1 MDINQLNNLLSRSG
15 YAVPQQ
21 AEILS
26 IPVALENTFGV
37 ITISPEG
44 RVFLQEHMNI
54 AGSGQGTASELSD
67 ADISKVLLSDRILRP
82 NEKREF
88 LQRRFDAVERGRF
101 TDRGFSTEGDLLNF
115 DKEQFSMN
123 EILSG
128 FDQGEVAVL
137 AQQRR
142 QEAGAPQREL
152 QQLQSLY
159 ENVEPA
165 ASVRDTFPSALN
177 QLSGIDLPT
186 SADPLPAD
194 LQADALPGLTEG
206 QSQII
211 QSGLDIE
218 ATNVEDQAF
227 RRRLAEQQAEQQKLQ
242 AERLE
247 EAERERNA
255 FLKSITPKSDDD
267 AISRM
272 MTQLPAART
281 AGYEG
286 TFPQDLDSMA
296 APAPAP
302 VPAPIPPSG
311 DPMQQLPTAGPGYQ
325 GGFQEVVRQ
334 GEYIYSYEDGQPAS
348 IKNAEGQLLVSQ
360 ANLTPKMKENMMTAK
375 QAPAASAAPA
385 PAPAPPSGDPM
396 QQLPTAGPGYQGDLT
411 PSVPVQT
418 ISSDPIVPEKTEE
431 PAPDQKGL
439 TTQQQNQ
446 LIFAGMGV
454 LDVGLEAAKALGPAR
469 DEARTREKELE
480 ARREAGTLGVDTAAD
495 EETLRQMTRPMRAI
509 AEQQEKERQAVM
521 AGMGQTRSAADIAR
535 LREERDQVISQGL
548 AQAGAQVSNQRMA
561 RAQQELNELLSLKEY
576 RQKNIEAFTD
586 RAARTGA
593 QIAQGIAQ
601 TRQAQAD
608 LESMNFDDFVA
619 EAMKNFQRV
628 GMSEEEART
637 EAIRRFYD
645 IQQNKQK
652 ALSEAQ
658 APSFF
663 TGMGS

>member
-1 MDINQLNNLLSRSG
+1 MDINQLNSLLYRLG
-15 YAVPQQ
+15 YALPQQ
-21 AEILS
+21 PEPLR

-37 ITISPEG
+37 ITISSGG

-54 AGSGQGTASELSD
+54 NGNGQGTASELSD
-67 ADISKVLLSDRILRP
+67 ADISKVLSSDRILKA
-82 NEKREF
+82 NEKPEF
-88 LQRRFDAVERGRF
+88 LQRRVDAVQRAQYAA
-101 TDRGFSTEGDLLNF
+101 RGFTTEANLSNTDV
-115 DKEQFSMN
+115 EQFSIN
-123 EILSG
+123 EILTE

-177 QLSGIDLPT
+177 QLSGLDLPT

-206 QSQII
+206 QGQII

-218 ATNVEDQAF
+218 ATNVEDQAY

-247 EAERERNA
+247 EAERKRILQA
-255 FLKSITPKSDDD
+255 QIPFLPESDDD
-267 AISRM
+267 AIMQMSDPYRDPTIPMSAEFPKDGFAQTPAALPDSLDVQARM
-272 MTQLPAART
+272 VGPLGSQLPESSAFNPLSQAT
-281 AGYEG
+281 
-286 TFPQDLDSMA
+286 
-296 APAPAP
+296 
-302 VPAPIPPSG
+302 
-311 DPMQQLPTAGPGYQ
+311 PTTEQ
-325 GGFQEVVRQ
+325 
-334 GEYIYSYEDGQPAS
+334 
-348 IKNAEGQLLVSQ
+348 EGQ
-360 ANLTPKMKENMMTAK
+360 
-375 QAPAASAAPA
+375 
-385 PAPAPPSGDPM
+385 
-396 QQLPTAGPGYQGDLT
+396 
-411 PSVPVQT
+411 
-418 ISSDPIVPEKTEE
+418 EK
-431 PAPDQKGL
+431 KGL
-439 TTQQQNQ
+439 TAQQQNQ
-446 LIFAGMGV
+446 LMFAGMGAID
-454 LDVGLEAAKALGPAR
+454 LALEGAKALGPAR

-521 AGMGQTRSAADIAR
+521 AGMGQTRSAGDIAR

-628 GMSEEEART
+628 GMSEEKART
-637 EAIRRFYD
+637 EAIERFYD

>member
-1 MDINQLNNLLSRSG
+1 M
-15 YAVPQQ
+15 
-21 AEILS
+21 
-26 IPVALENTFGV
+26 
-37 ITISPEG
+37 
-44 RVFLQEHMNI
+44 
-54 AGSGQGTASELSD
+54 
-67 ADISKVLLSDRILRP
+67 
-82 NEKREF
+82 
-88 LQRRFDAVERGRF
+88 
-101 TDRGFSTEGDLLNF
+101 
-115 DKEQFSMN
+115 
-123 EILSG
+123 
-128 FDQGEVAVL
+128 
-137 AQQRR
+137 
-142 QEAGAPQREL
+142 
-152 QQLQSLY
+152 
-159 ENVEPA
+159 
-165 ASVRDTFPSALN
+165 
-177 QLSGIDLPT
+177 SGIDLPT

-247 EAERERNA
+247 EAERQRILQAQIPFLPKSDDNA
-255 FLKSITPKSDDD
+255 IPKSDDD

-281 AGYEG
+281 AGYEAS
-286 TFPQDLDSMA
+286 PQDLDKMA
-296 APAPAP
+296 APT
-302 VPAPIPPSG
+302 IPGSPTRAAADDKAIMAEMYTPG
-311 DPMQQLPTAGPGYQ
+311 DPNRDPTIPMSAELDSFTQTPDP
-325 GGFQEVVRQ
+325 FTKITPTDTKITPTEVVRE
-334 GEYIYSYEDGQPAS
+334 GEYIYSYENGKPAS

-360 ANLTPKMKENMMTAK
+360 ANLTPKMKENMMRAK
-375 QAPAASAAPA
+375 QVPAPVPPAAETPAALPDSLDLEA
-385 PAPAPPSGDPM
+385 RMVSPLGS
-396 QQLPTAGPGYQGDLT
+396 QLPESSAFNPLSQAT
-411 PSVPVQT
+411 PTTSQQQEQEGQ
-418 ISSDPIVPEKTEE
+418 EK
-431 PAPDQKGL
+431 KGL

>member
-1 MDINQLNNLLSRSG
+1 
-15 YAVPQQ
+15 
-21 AEILS
+21 
-26 IPVALENTFGV
+26 ENG
-37 ITISPEG
+37 
-44 RVFLQEHMNI
+44 
-54 AGSGQGTASELSD
+54 
-67 ADISKVLLSDRILRP
+67 K
-82 NEKREF
+82 
-88 LQRRFDAVERGRF
+88 
-101 TDRGFSTEGDLLNF
+101 
-115 DKEQFSMN
+115 
-123 EILSG
+123 
-128 FDQGEVAVL
+128 
-137 AQQRR
+137 
-142 QEAGAPQREL
+142 
-152 QQLQSLY
+152 
-159 ENVEPA
+159 
-165 ASVRDTFPSALN
+165 
-177 QLSGIDLPT
+177 
-186 SADPLPAD
+186 
-194 LQADALPGLTEG
+194 
-206 QSQII
+206 
-211 QSGLDIE
+211 
-218 ATNVEDQAF
+218 
-227 RRRLAEQQAEQQKLQ
+227 
-242 AERLE
+242 
-247 EAERERNA
+247 
-255 FLKSITPKSDDD
+255 
-267 AISRM
+267 
-272 MTQLPAART
+272 
-281 AGYEG
+281 
-286 TFPQDLDSMA
+286 
-296 APAPAP
+296 
-302 VPAPIPPSG
+302 
-311 DPMQQLPTAGPGYQ
+311 
-325 GGFQEVVRQ
+325 
-334 GEYIYSYEDGQPAS
+334 PAS

-360 ANLTPKMKENMMTAK
+360 ANLTPKMKENMMRAK
-375 QAPAASAAPA
+375 QVPAPVPPAAETPAALPDSLDLEA
-385 PAPAPPSGDPM
+385 RMVSPLGS
-396 QQLPTAGPGYQGDLT
+396 QLPESSAFNPLSQAT
-411 PSVPVQT
+411 PTTSQQQEQEGQ
-418 ISSDPIVPEKTEE
+418 EK
-431 PAPDQKGL
+431 KGL